1 MESQQKK
8 SVSKKLAGYTAI
20 FLTILILGAFICFYL
35 WYYVSNNES
44 KINNRQ
50 FRTLERI
57 AHNMNQRI
65 PDFSKLAK
73 IRIAEADS
81 KFGINETNNSQ
92 LRQFLT
98 QNSKG
103 VFDLIRFSEN
113 YFVGKEKFTATH
125 KFESHK
131 YIDSTY
137 VLDLDHE
144 TYVVFRQA
152 TNGDGKSAIELG
164 IKVSHYLPRLL
175 KYDFFT
181 NYTLIK
187 NNKVVYSDFSQ
198 RIDTLGVDSLLDKV
212 SAFKSKSI
220 RKVKFSGENY
230 TLFTI
235 PFSMFNRDIYTL
247 TGLIPTQKITSEK
260 MSVSD
265 SYVFALL
272 FLLLGVAVAFPFLKI
287 YLMSPLEKMKSIDIL
302 LSMFSLTMGAGL
314 FFYALFSQ
322 YQYRFI
328 DKVKYDNLQIDLS
341 QKIESSFINDL
352 AKTIDQLKALDSS
365 LSTNPYDITNVMS
378 DSIVKHINTEKILVP
393 NNLDTGYK
401 NFKLAFW
408 LDPSGRDV
416 IKWVNDSI
424 LPASGDY
431 SDRDYFIKGQKGA
444 FWSLSNKRVQPFVIQ
459 PVRSWTDGEFR
470 AVVAIKSKVTEI
482 ISKTNVGKTSE
493 IELAAISSRLP
504 SVISAILPDAF
515 NFCIVDKKGEVWFHS
530 DINRCL
536 NENILEECNNN
547 PNLASAID
555 LRTSMFF
562 DETYSGALSRVR
574 VEPIDGLP
582 LYLVTIRDKSPLMV
596 KNIKI
601 FVVTLF
607 FLVVILLMV
616 GLQIAILLMFNIR
629 NSKLKANQLRLDWL
643 WPDKKKS
650 EIYGRFSIFNLG
662 MAVLTIFILTWP
674 KPSFQYPLLSFYMI
688 FFNIYATLTA
698 YYFVCHYQF
707 LTSISDEGTY
717 KKTACIY
724 VSGAI
729 LLFGIVTLFYSSNS
743 SKLVAAIYSAGVLF
757 SAFYLFK
764 DFIREDQQ
772 EADNSKDKQ
781 LVSENRLL
789 KGFTTMLLTWI
800 TLASLLPVY
809 CFFVLSHN
817 VEAEIIGR
825 QHQLAWIN
833 GINNY
838 TNKDSELI
846 NGYHKFEFNRKDGIT
861 NIYLEAK
868 YYQTTLTDSIPDIKD
883 EDMEDEC
890 SSSQAFIVRLNDL
903 FHFNFN
909 AACSRENMLSRFE
922 LQDTLTYKWINKDW
936 NTLKLISKD
945 AKASHEDNGDNLYL
959 ETKIPLYHFPLGTN
973 DSGII
978 KGLLF
983 WITILFFFCVLFL
996 VARYF
1001 IRKIFLPDYLNDD
1014 HGKEK
1019 GYLEQL
1025 SNFNPGNSEFDMGI
1039 RIFVVSLPHSGKNKY
1054 FREEE
1059 HFKNF
1064 NKVFIDFAKISDEE
1078 SWNEE
1083 KNKINTANPSDLI
1096 ICYHFETNL
1105 SDLTTTNLKL
1115 YTLEL
1120 MFRKKLKN
1128 IVLISTIHPA
1138 TYLNYVS
1145 KMEEEVEGLTTDIAQ
1160 LINDQNYYL
1169 WSSLLS
1175 SFEVIYY
1182 PLKREISNY
1191 NDTTKVFEGI
1201 LENECNHGLYLKN
1214 LKAQKVIINSYNNQD
1229 LSLEEREE
1237 IYLKIQTLSYT
1248 YYLSLWNS
1256 LTREE
1261 QYLLYDLA
1269 EDGLVNYKN
1278 FDSLTKL
1285 YLKGLIIKDGSLHVM
1300 NRSFRNFILTEVKKG
1315 SPILNDKNRAKDS
1328 DWNKFKIP
1336 FYIIFIA
1343 VMFFLFYTQQ
1353 DSFNTLTTVLGGFTA
1368 SFPLILKLWNMISLG
1383 KES

>member
-1 MESQQKK
+1 
-8 SVSKKLAGYTAI
+8 
-20 FLTILILGAFICFYL
+20 
-35 WYYVSNNES
+35 
-44 KINNRQ
+44 
-50 FRTLERI
+50 
-57 AHNMNQRI
+57 MNQRI
-65 PDFSKLAK
+65 PDFAKLAK
-73 IRIAEADS
+73 VKITDAD
-81 KFGINETNNSQ
+81 KRYKIKEIDNRQ
-92 LRQFLT
+92 LKKSLT
-98 QNSKG
+98 QNSQG
-103 VFDLIRFSEN
+103 VFDLVRFSEN
-113 YFVGKEKFTATH
+113 YFVGNEKDTATNI
-125 KFESHK
+125 FASNK
-131 YIDSTY
+131 YTDSTY

-164 IKVSHYLPRLL
+164 IRVSHYLPRLL

-235 PFSMFNRDIYTL
+235 PFTMFNRDIYTL
-247 TGLIPTQKITSEK
+247 TGVIPTQKIATEK
-260 MSVSD
+260 MRVSD

-302 LSMFSLTMGAGL
+302 LAMFSLTMGAGL
-314 FFYALFSQ
+314 FFYAIFSQ
-322 YQYRFI
+322 FQYRCI
-328 DKVKYDNLQIDLS
+328 DQVKYDNLQVNLSEQIEKSFANDLS
-341 QKIESSFINDL
+341 Q
-352 AKTIDQLKALDSS
+352 TIDQLRAFDSS
-365 LSTNPYDITNVMS
+365 LATNPYDITNVRG
-378 DSIVKHINTEKILVP
+378 DSISKHIHAKILSAP

-401 NFKLAFW
+401 DFKLAFW

-431 SDRDYFIKGQKGA
+431 SDRDYFIKGKKGA
-444 FWSLSNKRVQPFVIQ
+444 FWSLSNRSVPPFVIQ

-470 AVVAIKSKVTEI
+470 AVVAIKSKVPEI
-482 ISKTNVGKTSE
+482 DSSNFRAKSK

-555 LRTSMFF
+555 LRTSIFF
-562 DETYSGALSRVR
+562 DETYSGALSRIR

-582 LYLVTIRDKSPLMV
+582 LYLVTIRDKSPIMV

-607 FLVVILLMV
+607 FLIVILLMV

-643 WPDKKKS
+643 WPDKKRS
-650 EIYGRFSIFNLG
+650 DIYGRFSIFNLG
-662 MAVLTIFILTWP
+662 MAVLTIYILTWP
-674 KPSFQYPLLSFYMI
+674 RPSYQYPMLSFYMI

-698 YYFVCHYQF
+698 YYFICHYRF
-707 LTSISDEGTY
+707 LTSISDKGRIKRLVT
-717 KKTACIY
+717 Y

-729 LLFGIVTLFYSSNS
+729 FLFGVVTLFYSSIS
-743 SKLVAAIYSAGVLF
+743 SKWIAGIYSAGVLV

-764 DFIREDQQ
+764 DFIKETNQ
-772 EADNSKDKQ
+772 EADTSGEKDNQ

-789 KGFTTMLLTWI
+789 NGFTTMLLTWV

-825 QHQLAWIN
+825 QHQLAWVN

-838 TNKDSELI
+838 TNIDSELI
-846 NGYHKFEFNRKDGIT
+846 NGYHKFEFNRKDSIR
-861 NIYLEAK
+861 NIYLEAN
-868 YYQTTLTDSIPDIKD
+868 YYETTLTDSIPDIND
-883 EDMEDEC
+883 QDTLDEC

-909 AACSRENMLSRFE
+909 AACSKENMLSRFE
-922 LQDTLTYKWINKDW
+922 LQDKLTYNWINKDW
-936 NTLKLISKD
+936 SNLKLISKD
-945 AKASHEDNGDNLYL
+945 ATASHESKGDKLYL
-959 ETKIPLYHFPLGTN
+959 ETKIPLYQLPLWSEDT
-973 DSGII
+973 GII
-978 KGLLF
+978 KALLF
-983 WITILFFFCVLFL
+983 WITILFFFCVMFFG
-996 VARYF
+996 ARYF

-1014 HGKEK
+1014 HGNEK

-1025 SNFNPGNSEFDMGI
+1025 SNFNPCNSEFDMGI
-1039 RIFVVSLPHSGKNKY
+1039 RIFVVSLPHSGKNNY
-1054 FREEE
+1054 FRDEE

-1064 NKVFIDFAKISDEE
+1064 NKIFIDFAKISDEE
-1078 SWNEE
+1078 SWEEE
-1083 KNKINTANPSDLI
+1083 KSKIEEAKPSDLLV
-1096 ICYHFETNL
+1096 CYHFENNL
-1105 SDLTTTNLKL
+1105 SDLSTNNLKL
-1115 YTLEL
+1115 KTLEL
-1120 MFRKKLKN
+1120 MLRLKLKN

-1145 KMEEEVEGLTTDIAQ
+1145 KMEDEVEGLTTDIAQ
-1160 LINDQNYYL
+1160 LINDRNYYL

-1182 PLKREISNY
+1182 SLKREISNY
-1191 NDTTKVFEGI
+1191 DDTTKVFEGV
-1201 LENECNHGLYLKN
+1201 LENECNHGLYLRN
-1214 LKAQKVIINSYNNQD
+1214 LKTQQVIRNSYNNQD
-1229 LSLEEREE
+1229 LSLEQIEE

-1285 YLKGLIIKDGSLHVM
+1285 YLKGLIVKDGRLHVM

-1315 SPILNDKNRAKDS
+1315 NPILNDESRAKDS
-1328 DWNKFKIP
+1328 AWSKFKVP

-1368 SFPLILKLWNMISLG
+1368 SFPLILKLWNMVSLG
-1383 KES
+1383 KTHNKLIVE